1 MTLVDF
7 LSPPRSGAA
16 AQLDS
21 AVWPAGATYD
31 AEGRIVLGG
40 VALTEIADSY
50 GTALRVVDEREVRQR
65 CRVYRKTFAE
75 AEIGYTATALLAR
88 GIANWVTAEGLSV
101 VASTAA
107 DLTAAFA
114 AGVDPA
120 RIILHA
126 NRTPRTT
133 LEAAVARR
141 VGRIVVGSLDEIGVL
156 ASIATRGQ
164 RVLLRVA
171 PGIGRDGYPTWDDA
185 DTPGF
190 ALGDIATAVARVLG
204 TPTLDLIGFHC
215 HLGAQIYNPDH
226 YGEAIRRLVA
236 EMAQVRRDH
245 QRLLTD
251 LDLGGGHA
259 IAYRNGDA
267 EMNLTELAAIIEDA
281 LDAACA
287 RQHFPRPNIAM
298 EPGRGIVAR
307 AGVTLY
313 RVLSVKH
320 NDGGRIS
327 VIVDSE
333 ERGGTRTGAYAGTVV
348 ANRRA
353 CGPLSSAT
361 LAGRA
366 GDVILAADVRLP
378 ADLRPGEL
386 LAVPCTGAYHSGP
399 AMSVIGVRGGR
410 CTELLR
416 REPHL
421 LDRDAS

>member
-7 LSPPRSGAA
+7 LSPPRPGTAA
-16 AQLDS
+16 PLDS
-21 AVWPAGATYD
+21 AVWPAGAAYD
-31 AEGRIVLGG
+31 ADGGIVLGG
-40 VALTEIADSY
+40 VALTEIADTY
-50 GTALRVVDEREVRQR
+50 GTALRVVDEREIRQR

-75 AEIGYTATALLAR
+75 AEIGYAVTALPVHGVVDR
-88 GIANWVTAEGLSV
+88 ITAEGLSV
-101 VASTAA
+101 VASTGD
-107 DLTAAFA
+107 DLTTALA
-114 AGVDPA
+114 AGVDPQ

-126 NRTPRTT
+126 RGLPRAT
-133 LEAAVARR
+133 LETAAAHR
-141 VGRIVVGSLDEIGVL
+141 VGRVVLGSLDEIGVL
-156 ASIATRGQ
+156 ASIATRPQ

-185 DTPGF
+185 ATPG
-190 ALGDIATAVARVLG
+190 LPLDELATAVTRVLG
-204 TPTLDLIGFHC
+204 TPTLELIGLHC

-236 EMAQVRRDH
+236 EMAQVRREH
-245 QRLLTD
+245 GHLLAD

-259 IAYRNGDA
+259 VAQRGGDA
-267 EMNLTELAAIIEDA
+267 EMNLTELSAIVEDA

-287 RQHFPRPNIAM
+287 RQHFPRPKITM

-320 NDGGRIS
+320 SDGGRIS
-327 VIVDSE
+327 VVIDSE
-333 ERGGTRTGAYAGTVV
+333 QRGGAFAGAVV

-353 CGPLSSAT
+353 GGPLFSTT

-366 GDVILAADVRLP
+366 GDVILATDARLP

-386 LAVPCTGAYHSGP
+386 LAVPCTGAYYRGP
-399 AMSVIGVRGGR
+399 AMSVIGVRDGR

>member
-7 LSPPRSGAA
+7 LSPPRPETAA
-16 AQLDS
+16 PLDS
-21 AVWPAGATYD
+21 AVWPAGAAYD
-31 AEGRIVLGG
+31 ADDGIVLGG
-40 VALTEIADSY
+40 VALTEIADTY
-50 GTALRVVDEREVRQR
+50 GTALRVVDEHEVRQR

-75 AEIGYTATALLAR
+75 AEIGYAAAALPVHGVVDR
-88 GIANWVTAEGLSV
+88 ITAEGLSV
-101 VASTAA
+101 VASTED
-107 DLTAAFA
+107 DLTTALA
-114 AGVDPA
+114 AGVDPQ

-126 NRTPRTT
+126 RGLPRAT
-133 LEAAVARR
+133 LETAAAHR
-141 VGRIVVGSLDEIGVL
+141 VGRVVLGSLDEIGVL
-156 ASIATRGQ
+156 ASIATRPQ

-185 DTPGF
+185 AAPGF
-190 ALGDIATAVARVLG
+190 PLDELATAVARVLG
-204 TPTLDLIGFHC
+204 TPTLELIGLHC
-215 HLGAQIYNPDH
+215 HLGAQVYNPDH

-236 EMAQVRRDH
+236 EMAQVRREH
-245 QRLLTD
+245 GRLLTD

-259 IAYRNGDA
+259 VARRGGDA
-267 EMNLTELAAIIEDA
+267 EMNLTELSAIIEDA

-287 RQHFPRPNIAM
+287 RQHFPRPKIAL

-313 RVLSVKH
+313 RVLSVKRG
-320 NDGGRIS
+320 DGGRIS
-327 VIVDSE
+327 VVIDSE
-333 ERGGTRTGAYAGTVV
+333 ERGGAYAGAVV
-348 ANRRA
+348 ANRKA
-353 CGPLSSAT
+353 AGPLCTAT

-366 GDVILAADVRLP
+366 GDVILVTDARLP

-410 CTELLR
+410 CVELLR